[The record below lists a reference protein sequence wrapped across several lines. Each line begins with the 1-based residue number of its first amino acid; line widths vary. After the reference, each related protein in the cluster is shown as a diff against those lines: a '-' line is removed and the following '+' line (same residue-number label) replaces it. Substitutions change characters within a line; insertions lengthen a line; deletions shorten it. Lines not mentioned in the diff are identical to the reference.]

1 MRAVFG
7 LVALS
12 LSLSSSSED
21 TLRFGACFDL
31 GLWDDDSES
40 VPEPDPSDSLGEGL
54 AMTEG

>member
-12 LSLSSSSED
+12 LSLSSPSED

-40 VPEPDPSDSLGEGL
+40 VPEPDPSDSLEGL